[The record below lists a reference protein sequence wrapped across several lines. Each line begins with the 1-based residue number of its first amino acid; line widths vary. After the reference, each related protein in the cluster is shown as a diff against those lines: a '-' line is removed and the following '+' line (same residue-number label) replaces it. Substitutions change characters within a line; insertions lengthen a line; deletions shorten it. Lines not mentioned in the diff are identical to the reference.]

1 MKIFLLEDD
10 YSLNRLITNAL
21 EDRGFFVT
29 SVNDG
34 YEAMTNILNNQYDL
48 YILDINVPGFN
59 GHEVLKE
66 IRKEHKNLPV
76 IIVSAELDI
85 DNISKAYDNGC
96 NDYLKKPFELEE
108 LILHI
113 KYHIKTILKN
123 DIDED
128 IIDLGFGFNFHMQNQ
143 TLYKHEHE
151 IILTQKEKLLLTLF
165 INNLGKTVTSS
176 MIHEYVWDNKEMEAV
191 SMRSMI
197 HKLQKKLKSGM
208 IVNIRGVGYKF
219 ISNLCHKDKI
229 KNSK

>member
-10 YSLNRLITNAL
+10 FSLNKLICKAL

-29 SVNDG
+29 SVHDG
-34 YEAMTNILNNQYDL
+34 YEAMTQILNNRYDL
-48 YILDINVPGFN
+48 YILDINVPGFS
-59 GHEVLKE
+59 GHEVLE
-66 IRKEHKNLPV
+66 QIRKINENLPV
-76 IIVSAELDI
+76 IIVSAQLEI
-85 DNISKAYDNGC
+85 DNISKAYDLGC

-123 DIDED
+123 DVDKD
-128 IIDLGFGFNFHMQNQ
+128 IIDLGFGISFDLKDQ
-143 TLYKHEHE
+143 TLYKHGHE
-151 IILTQKEKLLLTLF
+151 IVLTQKEKLLLTLL
-165 INNLGKTVTSS
+165 INNLDKTVTSE

-208 IVNIRGVGYKF
+208 IVNIRGVGYKL
-219 ISNLCHKDKI
+219 IKKDYL
-229 KNSK
+229 

>member
-10 YSLNRLITNAL
+10 FSLNKLICNAL

-29 SVNDG
+29 SVHDG
-34 YEAMTNILNNQYDL
+34 YEAMTQILNNRYDL
-48 YILDINVPGFN
+48 YILDINVPGFS
-59 GHEVLKE
+59 GHEVLE
-66 IRKEHKNLPV
+66 QIRKINENLPV
-76 IIVSAELDI
+76 IIVSAQLEI
-85 DNISKAYDNGC
+85 DNISKAYDLGC

-123 DIDED
+123 DVDKD
-128 IIDLGFGFNFHMQNQ
+128 IIDLGFGISFDLKDQ
-143 TLYKHEHE
+143 TLYKHGHE
-151 IILTQKEKLLLTLF
+151 IVLTQKEKLLLTLF
-165 INNLGKTVTSS
+165 INNLDKTVTSE

-208 IVNIRGVGYKF
+208 IVNIRGVGYKL
-219 ISNLCHKDKI
+219 IKKDYL
-229 KNSK
+229 

>member
-10 YSLNRLITNAL
+10 YSLNRLITDAL
-21 EDRGFFVT
+21 DDRGFFVT
-29 SVNDG
+29 SVKDG

-59 GHEVLKE
+59 GQEVLKE
-66 IRKEHKNLPV
+66 IRKEHKNLPI

-96 NDYLKKPFELEE
+96 NDYLKKPFEIEE

-151 IILTQKEKLLLTLF
+151 IVLTQKEKLLLTLF
-165 INNLGKTVTSS
+165 VNNLHKTVSS
-176 MIHEYVWDNKEMEAV
+176 QMIHEYVWDNKEMESV

-197 HKLQKKLKSGM
+197 HKLQKKLKNGM
-208 IVNIRGVGYKF
+208 IVNIRGVGYKL
-219 ISNLCHKDKI
+219 ISKEI
-229 KNSK
+229 

>member
-10 YSLNRLITNAL
+10 FSLNRLIYKAL

-29 SVNDG
+29 SVEDG
-34 YEAMTNILNNQYDL
+34 YDAMTHVVNNQYDL

-59 GHEVLKE
+59 GHEVLE
-66 IRKEHKNLPV
+66 QIRKVHNDLPV

-85 DNISKAYDNGC
+85 DNISKAYDLGC

-113 KYHIKTILKN
+113 KYHIKTILN
-123 DIDED
+123 SDLDQD
-128 IIDLGFGFNFHMQNQ
+128 SIDLGFGFRFDMKDQ

-151 IILTQKEKLLLTLF
+151 IVLTSKEKLLLTLF
-165 INNLGKTVTSS
+165 VNNLNKTVTSD

-191 SMRSMI
+191 SIRSMI
-197 HKLQKKLKSGM
+197 HKLQKKIKSGI
-208 IVNIRGVGYKF
+208 IVNIRGVGYKLISKS
-219 ISNLCHKDKI
+219 ISN
-229 KNSK
+229 

>member
-10 YSLNRLITNAL
+10 FSLNRLICNAL

-29 SVNDG
+29 AAEDG
-34 YEAMTNILNNQYDL
+34 YDAMTQILNNQYDL

-66 IRKEHKNLPV
+66 IRKVHEKLPI
-76 IIVSAELDI
+76 IIVSAQLDI
-85 DNISKAYDNGC
+85 DNIAKAYEFGC

-108 LILHI
+108 LMLHI
-113 KYHIKTILKN
+113 KYHIKTILKS

-128 IIDLGFGFNFHMQNQ
+128 IIDLGFGFKFSMSDQN
-143 TLYKHEHE
+143 LYKHNHE
-151 IILTQKEKLLLTLF
+151 ISLTTKEKLLLTLF
-165 INNLGKTVTSS
+165 INNLNKTVTSE

-197 HKLQKKLKSGM
+197 HKLQKKLKNGM
-208 IVNIRGVGYKF
+208 IVNIRGVGYKL
-219 ISNLCHKDKI
+219 IS
-229 KNSK
+229 KNSFI

>member
-10 YSLNRLITNAL
+10 YSLNRLITSAL

-29 SVNDG
+29 SVKDG

-48 YILDINVPGFN
+48 YILDINVPGFD

-66 IRKEHKNLPV
+66 IRKVHKNLPV
-76 IIVSAELDI
+76 IMVSAELDI
-85 DNISKAYDNGC
+85 DNISKAYDYGC

-123 DIDED
+123 DIDKD
-128 IIDLGFGFNFHMQNQ
+128 IIDLGFGFNFHMQDQ
-143 TLYKHEHE
+143 TLYKHEYE

-165 INNLGKTVTSS
+165 INNLHKTVSTQ

-197 HKLQKKLKSGM
+197 HKLQKKLKNGM

-219 ISNLCHKDKI
+219 IP
-229 KNSK
+229 KNS

>member
-10 YSLNRLITNAL
+10 FSLNKIITNAL

-29 SVNDG
+29 SVKDG

-66 IRKEHKNLPV
+66 IRKIHKDLPV
-76 IIVSAELDI
+76 IIVSAQLDI
-85 DNISKAYDNGC
+85 DNISKAYDLGC

-113 KYHIKTILKN
+113 KYHIKTILKS
-123 DIDED
+123 DVDKD
-128 IIDLGFGFNFHMQNQ
+128 IIDLGFGFKFSMQKQN
-143 TLYKHEHE
+143 LFKHEHE
-151 IILTQKEKLLLTLF
+151 ITLTTKEKLLLTLF
-165 INNLGKTVTSS
+165 INNLNKTVSS
-176 MIHEYVWDNKEMEAV
+176 EMIHEYVWDNKEMEAV

-219 ISNLCHKDKI
+219 ISMDK
-229 KNSK
+229 KLENF

>member
-10 YSLNRLITNAL
+10 FSLNKLIYNAL

-29 SVNDG
+29 SVHDG
-34 YEAMTNILNNQYDL
+34 YEAMTQILNNRYDL
-48 YILDINVPGFN
+48 YILDINVPGFS
-59 GHEVLKE
+59 GHEVLE
-66 IRKEHKNLPV
+66 QIRKINKNLPV
-76 IIVSAELDI
+76 IIVSAQLEI
-85 DNISKAYDNGC
+85 DNISKAYDLGC

-123 DIDED
+123 DVDKD
-128 IIDLGFGFNFHMQNQ
+128 IIDLGFGISFDLKDQ

-151 IILTQKEKLLLTLF
+151 IVLTQKEKLLLTLF
-165 INNLGKTVTSS
+165 INNLDKTVTSE

-208 IVNIRGVGYKF
+208 IVNIRGVGYKL
-219 ISNLCHKDKI
+219 IKKDYL
-229 KNSK
+229 